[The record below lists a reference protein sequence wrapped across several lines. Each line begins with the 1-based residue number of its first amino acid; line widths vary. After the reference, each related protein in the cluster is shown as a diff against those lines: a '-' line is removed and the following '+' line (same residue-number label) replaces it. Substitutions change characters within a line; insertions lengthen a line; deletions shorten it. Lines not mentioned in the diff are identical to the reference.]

1 MAVLK
6 IGNSWYAKYP
16 VSRKVD
22 GKIKYR
28 QKKVGYSKKLADQY
42 YRKMYDEFQ
51 RRELLGI
58 SHEEADRKPKTFG
71 DLVDWYLD
79 LEIVKPLKTYRD
91 VQYRAL
97 LLKGRFGNWLAS
109 EIRPSD
115 IENYQAERRKEK
127 ARKHGAILKTKVSP
141 ASINRETQVMKRIY
155 NLAVRDGFVNKNP
168 CWKVQRLKESNKRDR
183 VITHN
188 EFQRLVGALPLYA
201 ADVVRTAYWTG
212 MRAGEIFGLTW
223 DKVCLKEGFITL
235 EAQDTKS
242 REPRIIHLNDELLDV
257 FSRRGRIRSI
267 IHNSVFTFPGS
278 NRPLTTIRHSFRR
291 ASLEVGIEDFRF
303 HDLRHTF
310 NTNMRKADV
319 PESVIMKMTGHRSRE
334 MFDRYNT
341 VDKEDAQDALRKLDD
356 FLKFQNSSKRANHLD
371 TQISKC

>member
-22 GKIKYR
+22 RKIKYR

-79 LEIVKPLKTYRD
+79 LEIVKALNTYRD
-91 VQYRAL
+91 VHYRSL

-127 ARKHGAILKTKVSP
+127 ARKHGAILNTKVSP
-141 ASINRETQVMKRIY
+141 ASVNREIQ
-155 NLAVRDGFVNKNP
+155 
-168 CWKVQRLKESNKRDR
+168 
-183 VITHN
+183 
-188 EFQRLVGALPLYA
+188 
-201 ADVVRTAYWTG
+201 
-212 MRAGEIFGLTW
+212 
-223 DKVCLKEGFITL
+223 
-235 EAQDTKS
+235 
-242 REPRIIHLNDELLDV
+242 
-257 FSRRGRIRSI
+257 
-267 IHNSVFTFPGS
+267 
-278 NRPLTTIRHSFRR
+278 
-291 ASLEVGIEDFRF
+291 
-303 HDLRHTF
+303 
-310 NTNMRKADV
+310 
-319 PESVIMKMTGHRSRE
+319 
-334 MFDRYNT
+334 
-341 VDKEDAQDALRKLDD
+341 
-356 FLKFQNSSKRANHLD
+356 
-371 TQISKC
+371 